1 MAVYLQDFSIT
12 SSLALWFA
20 LKERAKLTTGVAANW
35 TVRTGSTGSVYS
47 VAGDPISS
55 LGQLGAGAWW
65 VQSGHGFADSGAVH
79 RRELC
84 WQVNGSGQVR
94 AKYSPR
100 AGFTGG
106 SPSATQV
113 PSATD
118 ERVFLGGGTDAS
130 PTYVTLWP
138 SSGAWAQA
146 RFDESTDATLIFTY
160 PVGGGAVSSVLW
172 LETTPLVYDGT
183 RLVDPDPLTLHCAT
197 GATCLTDDLGSDLTA
212 PRGLLSMG
220 DSDELWARLP
230 VGFRMNKDS
239 GGTWRRIF
247 PGGLPQD
254 PAYPTAVYSQESA
267 RFGRGAYAA
276 GTLGTGEAGN
286 CNTCGDKGKGTVCRL
301 SGTAFASPTALDG
314 REASTGSATTRTLLG
329 LGYLVYPWGGYQPA
343 I

>member
-183 RLVDPDPLTLHCAT
+183 R
-197 GATCLTDDLGSDLTA
+197 
-212 PRGLLSMG
+212 
-220 DSDELWARLP
+220 
-230 VGFRMNKDS
+230 
-239 GGTWRRIF
+239 
-247 PGGLPQD
+247 
-254 PAYPTAVYSQESA
+254 
-267 RFGRGAYAA
+267 
-276 GTLGTGEAGN
+276 
-286 CNTCGDKGKGTVCRL
+286 
-301 SGTAFASPTALDG
+301 
-314 REASTGSATTRTLLG
+314 
-329 LGYLVYPWGGYQPA
+329 
-343 I
+343 